1 MTRLGLCA
9 AALVTVV
16 STLSLG
22 GCLNFYDQET
32 RDDYSTR
39 LNGYNTLGQAELLRG
54 DMGNIRGFSS
64 NVVELRTRVPSGG
77 TSATVQL
84 DAVNTRDQWW
94 VMTQLSITG
103 GFNHPGLQ
111 PGAHLVFESGS
122 SVRSTTTG
130 TTALRVSVL
139 GCSGPRRPNYTYDR
153 TARRVEVDIE
163 QGATWDTRR
172 MRFTATFDG
181 PSSQTQTVTG
191 SFEYEPR

>member
-9 AALVTVV
+9 AALATVI
-16 STLSLG
+16 SSLSLG
-22 GCLNFYDQET
+22 GCLYFPEET
-32 RDDYSTR
+32 QDDYSTR

-54 DMGNIRGFSS
+54 DMGNIRGFTS
-64 NVVELRTRVPSGG
+64 NTVELRTRVPSGG
-77 TSATVQL
+77 SSATVQL
-84 DAVNTRDQWW
+84 DAVNTREEWW
-94 VMTQLSITG
+94 VMTPLSITG
-103 GFNHPGLQ
+103 GFNHPSLQ

-122 SVRSTTTG
+122 SVRGTVTG
-130 TTALRVSVL
+130 SPTLRVAVL

-153 TARRVEVDIE
+153 TARRVEVDVE
-163 QGATWDTRR
+163 QGSSWDTRR